1 MYTTATVALVGCGNN
16 LLTVK
21 TNFTNFRPS
30 IMSNSS
36 VKLTLQTSDEDSK
49 KSVDSSSRLTTTH
62 GLFHVPP
69 QIVHRAEIN
78 IWGTEE
84 KPEPRP
90 DIPAA
95 KGSTDVGATAGSVN
109 PIEQTRDSAA
119 GRGGIFG
126 YFQSDP
132 KASKAE
138 SYQSIGSASTM
149 VSHSTHSHRFKQI
162 FYAIIV
168 LVAIVA
174 VIAIV
179 ATTLTK

>member
-1 MYTTATVALVGCGNN
+1 
-16 LLTVK
+16 
-21 TNFTNFRPS
+21 
-30 IMSNSS
+30 MSNSS
-36 VKLTLQTSDEDSK
+36 VKSTLQASDEYSN
-49 KSVDSSSRLTTTH
+49 KSVDSSSRVTTTH
-62 GLFHVPP
+62 GLIHVPP

-95 KGSTDVGATAGSVN
+95 KGSTDAGAAPGSAN
-109 PIEQTRDSAA
+109 LIEQKRDSAA

-126 YFQSDP
+126 YFQSDQ

-149 VSHSTHSHRFKQI
+149 VSHSGHSNRFKQI

-168 LVAIVA
+168 MIAIVA